1 MLGWWSEDPR
11 VPEYINRLED
21 AQKKSSRAGLPITD
35 AWLAA
40 IATMSLLAASSFPK
54 LRHEWDG
61 LAPTSKT
68 WTAWKK
74 WALHSQKTVERE
86 QKAAGN
92 RGDSFGS
99 ASAAIATHG
108 IPMTRPVHFSG
119 ATAAT
124 QLPSLAE
131 LESHLDNM
139 AAAVTNE
146 KAVLD
151 SLVASNAT
159 LTSVTADKLA
169 KIEKHLLDIKAGR
182 TTQAGSHTA
191 PQASDSRVLGQL
203 RAAIKHKW
211 TPGGFCSTHGWGVG
225 AGHTSAECKKKQ
237 PGHVDSATR
246 ANPQGPGATR
256 NKGWDDFLSAS
267 T

>member
-1 MLGWWSEDPR
+1 
-11 VPEYINRLED
+11 
-21 AQKKSSRAGLPITD
+21 
-35 AWLAA
+35 
-40 IATMSLLAASSFPK
+40 MSLLAASSFPK

-74 WALHSQKTVERE
+74 WALQSQKTVERE

-99 ASAAIATHG
+99 ASAAIAIHDIT
-108 IPMTRPVHFSG
+108 MTGPVYFAG
-119 ATAAT
+119 AAAAS
-124 QLPSLAE
+124 QLPSLSE

-151 SLVASNAT
+151 ALVASNAT
-159 LTSVTADKLA
+159 LTTVTADKLS
-169 KIEKHLLDIKAGR
+169 KIEKHLLDLKAAR
-182 TTQAGSHTA
+182 TTQGG
-191 PQASDSRVLGQL
+191 PQAAASAPDSRALGQL

-211 TPGGFCSTHGWGVG
+211 APGGFCSTHGWGVG
-225 AGHTSAECKKKQ
+225 ASHTSSECKKKQ
-237 PGHVDSATR
+237 SGHVDSATR

-256 NKGWDDFLSAS
+256 NKGWDDFLSAA